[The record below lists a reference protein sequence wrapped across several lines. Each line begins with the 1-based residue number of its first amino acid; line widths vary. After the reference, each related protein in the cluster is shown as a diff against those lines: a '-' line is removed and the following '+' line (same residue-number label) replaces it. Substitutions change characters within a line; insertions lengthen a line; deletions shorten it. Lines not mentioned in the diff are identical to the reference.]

1 MKRITPFESWVRSYL
16 HFCRIEKGL
25 AANTLDSYRRDLM
38 HLGQYLGEVR
48 PSDITTADLRGYV
61 DHLRSAK
68 LAARSIARHITTVRG
83 FFGHLLEDGEIQ
95 VNPAE
100 LLKAPQIGQSLPKYL
115 SHQSVEKL
123 LDPEAGNPANA
134 LRNRAMLDLLYATGV
149 RVSELIHLRL
159 GDLDADEGFLR
170 VTGKGNK
177 QRLVPIGREAIASA
191 ERYCA
196 EGRPAILKGRHCPF
210 LFVTSQGKPM
220 TRQGFWKLLR
230 NRGRSAGIAGPLS
243 PHVLR
248 HTFATHLL
256 EGGADLRSVQT
267 MLGHSDIGTTQIYTH
282 VMRTR
287 LRKIVEDHHPRGK
300 RRTAGKTGVKHS

>member
-1 MKRITPFESWVRSYL
+1 MKRITPFERYIRSYL

-25 AANTLDSYRRDLM
+25 AANTLDSYRRDLEQ
-38 HLGQYLGEVR
+38 LNRYLGDVAVSE
-48 PSDITTADLRGYV
+48 ITTAQLRGYV
-61 DHLRSAK
+61 DHLQSAK
-68 LAARSIARHITTVRG
+68 LVPRSIARHITALRG
-83 FFGHLLEDGEIQ
+83 FFGYLLEEAEIQ
-95 VNPAE
+95 VNPSE

-115 SHQSVEKL
+115 SHQSVGKL
-123 LDPEAGNPANA
+123 LDPEAENPANA

-149 RVSELIHLRL
+149 RVSELIHIRV
-159 GDLDADEGFLR
+159 GDLDAGEGFLR

-177 QRLVPIGREAIASA
+177 QRLVPVGREAIASV

-196 EGRPAILKGRHCPF
+196 EGRPNILKGRLCPF
-210 LFVTSQGKPM
+210 LFVTTHAKPI

-230 NRGRSAGIAGPLS
+230 IRGRAAGLAGPLS

-256 EGGADLRSVQT
+256 EGGADLRSVQS

-287 LRKIVEDHHPRGK
+287 LQKTVEDHHPRGK
-300 RRTAGKTGVKHS
+300 RRAADRTGVKHS

>member
-1 MKRITPFESWVRSYL
+1 MKRITPFERGTRSYL

-25 AANTLDSYRRDLM
+25 AANTLDSYRRDLAQ
-38 HLGQYLGEVR
+38 LGQYLGEVAF
-48 PSDITTADLRGYV
+48 SDVTVADLRGSV

-68 LAARSIARHITTVRG
+68 LAPRSIARHITTIRG
-83 FFGHLLEDGEIQ
+83 LFGHLLEEGEIQ
-95 VNPAE
+95 CNPSE
-100 LLKAPQIGQSLPKYL
+100 LLTAPQIGQSLPKYL
-115 SHQSVEKL
+115 SHQSVGKL
-123 LDPEAGNPANA
+123 LSPETDNPAHEV
-134 LRNRAMLDLLYATGV
+134 RNRAMLDLLYATGV

-159 GDLDADEGFLR
+159 GDLDTNEGFLR

-177 QRLVPIGREAIASA
+177 QRLVPVGREAIASV

-196 EGRPAILKGRHCPF
+196 EGRPSILKGRLCPF
-210 LFVTSQGKPM
+210 LFVTAQGKPM

-230 NRGRSAGIAGPLS
+230 NRGRVAGIAGPLS

-256 EGGADLRSVQT
+256 DGGADLRSVQT

-287 LRKIVEDHHPRGK
+287 LQKTVEDHHPRGK
-300 RRTAGKTGVKHS
+300 RRPAGRTGVKHS